1 MKKILVS
8 VCMLLTV
15 LAAFCIPT
23 VVQATSTAESILN
36 DKATSTIIEI
46 KEKSKKE
53 LKDFE
58 DSYGSKTYGL
68 VAYILDKVRIYSIP
82 FCFIGIVI
90 GAVYKYVLGIRKLD
104 VQDRGLFLLVGFVTV
119 LVICQ
124 VLPLVFAII
133 VKGWRG

>member
-23 VVQATSTAESILN
+23 VVQATSTEESILN